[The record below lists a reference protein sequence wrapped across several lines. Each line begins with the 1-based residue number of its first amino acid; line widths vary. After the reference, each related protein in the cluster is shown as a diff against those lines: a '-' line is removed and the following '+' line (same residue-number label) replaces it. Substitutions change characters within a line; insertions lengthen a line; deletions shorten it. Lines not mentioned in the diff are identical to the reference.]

1 AAGTSAA
8 ATGTPASGGG
18 GTGAEARAAA
28 APSPAEAQMLAA
40 SLPDDPGSGTAA
52 SVPTGRPGRPLLAGA
67 AVLGAV
73 LVAVPVLLVNRDRTT
88 DTHNGVVAD
97 QAGTVLGEDGA
108 EGPGA
113 PYASSTASP
122 SSSSTGSAP
131 AKIKKEPGG
140 QAFPGAPTGPVT
152 SSSGPA
158 SSPTRTTSSKTT
170 KVTTKKKSTTKKA
183 SKPSY
188 PASISVSATRVL
200 RAGQSLNAKRARL
213 HMQTDGNL
221 VVYDENNHA
230 RWATM
235 TFGSNYQAVFQADGN
250 LVVYTSSN
258 RPVWASNTYG
268 HNGSVL
274 KIQEDGNVVIYENG
288 RAIWASNTKH

>member
-1 AAGTSAA
+1 
-8 ATGTPASGGG
+8 
-18 GTGAEARAAA
+18 
-28 APSPAEAQMLAA
+28 MLAA
-40 SLPDDPGSGTAA
+40 SAPDDPGSGTATA
-52 SVPTGRPGRPLLAGA
+52 VPTGRPGRPLLAGA

-73 LVAVPVLLVNRDRTT
+73 LVAVPVLLVNRDRST

-97 QAGTVLGEDGA
+97 QAGTVLGEEDGSEA
-108 EGPGA
+108 PAA

-122 SSSSTGSAP
+122 SRSHSASPKSDKHIGGPVKAEAPVHVPSAP
-131 AKIKKEPGG
+131 
-140 QAFPGAPTGPVT
+140 VT
-152 SSSGPA
+152 
-158 SSPTRTTSSKTT
+158 SPTRTTSSKTT
-170 KVTTKKKSTTKKA
+170 KVETKKKSAPKKA
-183 SKPSY
+183 AKPSL

-200 RAGQSLNAKRARL
+200 RAGQTLDAKRARL

-221 VVYDENNHA
+221 VVYDENGKA

-250 LVVYTSSN
+250 LVVYTSAN

-274 KIQEDGNVVIYENG
+274 KIQEDGNVVIYDNG
-288 RAIWASNTKH
+288 RAIWASNTQH